1 MSHNLTTGF
10 AIGLAV
16 FLPALHRLEA
26 ATVGWEE
33 ALGQLDTSVLTNLD
47 LSALPPLTG
56 LDAAQLQAVCRD
68 LQTRFQGEYVVKLAP
83 LREIATALLPLLDH
97 QEDLRP
103 YAAWLRARLDYL
115 TVADELCVTV
125 PALAPGVTPT
135 PKRLNPDAN
144 AERSAWRKRLRT
156 EDWPSG
162 ARQYVEPLKAVFRAE
177 GVPTELVWLAEVESE
192 FDTSARS
199 PLGAVG
205 LFQLMPDTAEL
216 LGLSLKPRDQ
226 RLDPEKNARVS
237 ARYLK
242 YLYEKFGDWRVTL
255 AAYNA
260 GEGLVRRL
268 LEKERAS
275 SYDEIAAQ
283 LPAETQM
290 YVPKVEATILR
301 REGASLSDLK
311 LPKGG

>member
-1 MSHNLTTGF
+1 MSRKLK
-10 AIGLAV
+10 ISLVLGLV
-16 FLPALHRLEA
+16 ALLSVLNRLEA
-26 ATVGWEE
+26 AAVGLEE
-33 ALGQLDTSVLTNLD
+33 AFGQLDASVLTNLD

-56 LDAAQLQAVCRD
+56 LDAAQLQAVCRE
-68 LQTRFQGEYVVKLAP
+68 LQTRLQGEYVVKLAP
-83 LREIATALLPLLDH
+83 LREVVTALLPLLDH

-115 TVADELCVTV
+115 AVADELSIEI
-125 PALAPGVTPT
+125 PALTPGLKPT
-135 PKRLNPDAN
+135 PRRLNPDAD
-144 AERSAWRKRLRT
+144 AERSAWRKRLLT
-156 EDWPSG
+156 EDWPNG
-162 ARQYVEPLKAVFRAE
+162 ARLYVEQLKAVFRAE
-177 GVPTELVWLAEVESE
+177 GVPPEMVWLAEVESE
-192 FDTSARS
+192 FDPSARS
-199 PLGAVG
+199 PIGAVG
-205 LFQLMPDTAEL
+205 LFQLMPETAEL

-226 RLDPEKNARVS
+226 RLDPEKNARGS

-242 YLYEKFGDWRVTL
+242 YLYDKFGDWRVTL

-275 SYDEIAAQ
+275 TYDEIAVQ

-301 REGASLSDLK
+301 REGVALSDLK
-311 LPKGG
+311 QPKGG